1 MKICKR
7 TYYGYGR
14 NDGHMICQT
23 RLMRSFFKKMKKYL
37 EVCTLHSTEWWITKE
52 HISLNNVVIPVT
64 CEGKMKMKQK
74 RNKMSKSEKIQF
86 LHMFTPIYQM
96 DLKK

>member
-1 MKICKR
+1 MKRCKR

-64 CEGKMKMKQK
+64 CEGKMKMKQN

-86 LHMFTPIYQM
+86 LHMFTPI
-96 DLKK
+96 

>member
-1 MKICKR
+1 MKRCKR

-52 HISLNNVVIPVT
+52 HISLNNMVMAMT

-74 RNKMSKSEKIQF
+74 RNHMSKSEKIQF
-86 LHMFTPIYQM
+86 VRMFTPI
-96 DLKK
+96 